1 MPYCQTKDGQIFYQT
16 FGNKSNPALIFSNS
30 LGTDHT
36 MWQPQVDALQDK
48 FFIVAYDTRGHGKS
62 DVPKGS
68 YTINDLGGD
77 VIALLNELSIQK
89 ANFCGI
95 SMGGLTGLWLAIHQ
109 PGHFDKIIVSNTAAK
124 IGQESAWQD
133 RAKLVLEHGLESVA
147 SSAPSRWFSESFVAR
162 NGDTVDRLIKNLS
175 NQSAEG
181 YSACCQAL
189 AIADVRDELKEIKL
203 PILSIGGELDPVTTV
218 SDAQYIVDNVSG
230 AILATIQASH
240 IANIERPDDFNK
252 IIEGFVSG

>member
-36 MWQPQVDALQDK
+36 MWQPQIDALQDK
-48 FFIVAYDTRGHGKS
+48 FFIVAYDARGHGKS

-68 YTINDLGGD
+68 YTINDLGED

-95 SMGGLTGLWLAIHQ
+95 SMGGLTGLWLAIHH

-133 RAKLVLEHGLESVA
+133 RAKLVLEHGLEGVA

-162 NGDTVDRLIKNLS
+162 NGGIVDRLTKNLS

-240 IANIERPDDFNK
+240 IANIERPSDFNK
-252 IIEGFVSG
+252 IIEGFVDG